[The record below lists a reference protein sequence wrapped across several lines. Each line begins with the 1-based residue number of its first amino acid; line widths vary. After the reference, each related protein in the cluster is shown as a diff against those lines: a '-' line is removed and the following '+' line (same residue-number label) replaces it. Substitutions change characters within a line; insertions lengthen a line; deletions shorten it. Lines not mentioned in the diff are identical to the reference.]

1 MPPHGCEAV
10 ENALRLY
17 LEDLSW
23 HPTDETLGLK
33 RLYAQI
39 SVCLKE
45 VLKCTLGN
53 SDCKK
58 RVWAFNLVEG
68 MSRSHPEAA
77 CLVAKFGLFGEALE
91 RNLQLQDPC
100 QQETV
105 FCAVSLAL
113 AVASQVPE
121 SSVFQDCM
129 STFVAIASDTW
140 CHQPFRA
147 LQILATH
154 VLIHLCHSR
163 VSRQWVRDMLTLDK
177 VQRLLETARRGDCD
191 GQCVPEHTFAA
202 SLLLAN
208 LCELRIAV
216 VGTDAENSGTFGYL
230 ADDLWH
236 EDDFFV
242 AMAACIAASARKEPW
257 PPSSS
262 TRWMPWK
269 LAQTAE
275 RLARFGY
282 AAELRGSVVPLAT
295 LLAQSCSGKVAVQP
309 ERTGRLSIEAIRS
322 ITSAAGNV
330 DQMRGDVRAALGT
343 SFEKCLQDLREEQP
357 AADDL
362 ISIFCAGQ
370 DPQPYLHV
378 DLT

>member
-1 MPPHGCEAV
+1 MPPRGCEAV

-23 HPTDETLGLK
+23 HPTNETLGLK

-45 VLKCTLGN
+45 VLKCTLGH

-58 RVWAFNLVEG
+58 RVWAFNLLES

-77 CLVAKFGLFGEALE
+77 CLVAKSGLFEEALE

-100 QQETV
+100 EQETV

-113 AVASQVPE
+113 AVASEVPE
-121 SSVFQDCM
+121 NLVFQDSM
-129 STFVAIASDTW
+129 FTFVAIASDTW

-191 GQCVPEHTFAA
+191 GQCVPEHSFAA

-208 LCELRIAV
+208 LCELRISV
-216 VGTDAENSGTFGYL
+216 VGADAETAGTFGYL
-230 ADDLWH
+230 ADDLWR

-262 TRWMPWK
+262 TRWAPWK

-275 RLARFGY
+275 RLARCGH

-322 ITSAAGNV
+322 ITSAAGDV

-343 SFEKCLQDLREEQP
+343 SFEKCLQDLSEEQP

-362 ISIFCAGQ
+362 ISIFCGQ
-370 DPQPYLHV
+370 DP
-378 DLT
+378 